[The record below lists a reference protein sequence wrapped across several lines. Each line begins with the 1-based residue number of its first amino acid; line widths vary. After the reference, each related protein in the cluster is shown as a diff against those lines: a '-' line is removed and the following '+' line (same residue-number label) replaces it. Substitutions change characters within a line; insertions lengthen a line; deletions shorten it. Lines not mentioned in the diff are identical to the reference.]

1 MKANVMITNE
11 TKKLPAG
18 IFEGV
23 EAFWHN
29 GEKWVIAGGVVSRFN
44 EAPVKIQN
52 MIAEAFLADK
62 KSRRYLEKIGIT
74 GFEKGMDM
82 WYRCIIGALD
92 CTPDFSDGK
101 FCPDAYN
108 NRCLDNNCPHRGKFC
123 SLGPALK
130 KFEVATVEAL
140 KGGFTIEQT
149 ATLLFISPAT
159 LKSRLEKIKEKL
171 HARNMASMMARATEI
186 GI

>member
-29 GEKWVIAGGVVSRFN
+29 GEKWVIAGGMVSRFN
-44 EAPVKIQN
+44 EAPAKIQN

-62 KSRRYLEKIGIT
+62 KSRNYLQKMGIT
-74 GFEKGMDM
+74 SFEKGMDM
-82 WYRCIIGALD
+82 WYKCVVGALD
-92 CTPDFSDGK
+92 CTPDFLKDK
-101 FCPDAYN
+101 FTPDAYN
-108 NRCLDNNCPHRGKFC
+108 STCTDYDCPHRGKFC

-130 KFEVATVEAL
+130 NYEVATIAAL

-149 ATLLFISPAT
+149 ATLLYISPAA
-159 LKSRLEKIKEKL
+159 LKSRLNVIKEKL
-171 HARNMASMMARATEI
+171 HARNMASMMARAAEI

>member
-1 MKANVMITNE
+1 M
-11 TKKLPAG
+11 TKVQQKTKNNIPAG
-18 IFEGV
+18 IIEGT
-23 EAFWHN
+23 EAFWYAD
-29 GEKWVIAGGVVSRFN
+29 EKWLIHQGHVMKFMD
-44 EAPVKIQN
+44 APIRIQN
-52 MIAEAFLADK
+52 MIAMSFLKDK
-62 KSRRYLEKIGIT
+62 KSRAYLKKIGCT
-74 GFEKGMDM
+74 AFSKAFDV
-82 WYRCIIGALD
+82 WYKCIVGALD

-130 KFEVATVEAL
+130 NFEVATVEAL
-140 KGGFTIEQT
+140 KGGFTIKQT

-159 LKSRLEKIKEKL
+159 LKSRLEKIKQKL
-171 HARNMASMMARATEI
+171 NARNMASMMARATEI

>member
-29 GEKWVIAGGVVSRFN
+29 GEKWVIAGGMVMRFN
-44 EAPVKIQN
+44 ESPIEIQN

-62 KSRRYLEKIGIT
+62 KSRNYLEKIGIT

-82 WYRCIIGALD
+82 WYKCAIGTLD
-92 CTPDFSDGK
+92 ATPDFLKGK
-101 FCPDAYN
+101 FTPDAYN
-108 NRCLDNNCPHRGKFC
+108 ATCKDVSCPHRGKFC

-130 KFEVATVEAL
+130 NYEVATIEAL

-149 ATLLFISPAT
+149 ATMLFITPAA

-171 HARNMASMMARATEI
+171 HARNMASMMARATEF
-186 GI
+186 GV